1 MFFIFFLQSSQL
13 IQILP
18 LLILSNDLFYFKIRK
33 TLNNPL
39 FYLRIIL
46 IHYVTIIVERL
57 VKDLNFAINSFLA
70 EQRFF
75 IRVHLNVFLVL
86 GLIG

>member
-1 MFFIFFLQSSQL
+1 MFFIFSLQSSQL

-70 EQRFF
+70 EQRFL
-75 IRVHLNVFLVL
+75 IRVLLHYFLLL